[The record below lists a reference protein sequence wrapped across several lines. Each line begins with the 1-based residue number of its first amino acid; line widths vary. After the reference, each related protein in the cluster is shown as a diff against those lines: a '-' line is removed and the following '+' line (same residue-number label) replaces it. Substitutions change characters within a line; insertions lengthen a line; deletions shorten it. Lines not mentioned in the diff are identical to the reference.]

1 VCAGI
6 GLGDGDAGAAGG
18 ALAATLPGIAGPP
31 ATAGG
36 RGAPP
41 GAAGRG
47 GSDRVGS
54 ARGATLGAAAGG
66 AGRGLGDAAGRE
78 AGLGAAGGALGADR
92 AAGAADTAAGAARAG
107 WASLPS
113 RCTPNTALQTE
124 QRARTPASG
133 TLAGSTR
140 NTVAQLGQVTFIA
153 LSS

>member
-1 VCAGI
+1 MVEVCDDDPQI
-6 GLGDGDAGAAGG
+6 ELGPLTQLVHREHQA
-18 ALAATLPGIAGPP
+18 
-31 ATAGG
+31 
-36 RGAPP
+36 
-41 GAAGRG
+41 
-47 GSDRVGS
+47 DRVGS

-66 AGRGLGDAAGRE
+66 AGRALVDAAGRE
-78 AGLGAAGGALGADR
+78 AGLAAAGACGAGGGGVGADGGALGADR
-92 AAGAADTAAGAARAG
+92 AAGAADTAAGAALAG